1 VAKID
6 DVQIPSLLFTE
17 GSAPSTPAS
26 GFGRLYVKT
35 TGLFFIGDN
44 GVEVG
49 PMAASGIPL
58 MERVLV
64 YHSTTQSINNN
75 SATAVTF
82 DSERTDP
89 DGYHA
94 GGSPTRLT
102 VPSGKDGLYLIT
114 GHIEFAS
121 STQDSQEMVLI
132 RLGGATYIARHT
144 AGEVEKGATG
154 GVVSLSV
161 STIYPLVA
169 TNYVELMAFQLNTGA
184 TARNVNASGNY
195 SPEFRMVRI
204 SS

>member
-1 VAKID
+1 MADFETVHDALD
-6 DVQIPSLLFTE
+6 HTGLTGV
-17 GSAPSTPAS
+17 GGGTPALS
-26 GFGRLYVKT
+26 H
-35 TGLFFIGDN
+35 
-44 GVEVG
+44 
-49 PMAASGIPL
+49 
-58 MERVLV
+58 VLV

-82 DSERTDP
+82 DSERVDA
-89 DGYHA
+89 DGFHA

-102 VPSGKDGLYLIT
+102 VPSGKDGLYLIA

-121 STQDSQEMVLI
+121 STQDSQEMILI
-132 RLGGATYIARHT
+132 RLGGSTYIARHT

-161 STIYPLVA
+161 VTIYPLVA

-184 TARNVNASGNY
+184 TARNVNNSGNY